1 VHSLSKVIRVRYENG
16 VLKPLDKVELRE
28 GEELLIKIINT
39 EERKRILRKYRG
51 VLGPAPKELLDK
63 FMLEAEEQ

>member
-1 VHSLSKVIRVRYENG
+1 MPKVIRVRYENG

-28 GEELLIKIINT
+28 GEELLIKIIDT
-39 EERKRILRKYRG
+39 EERKHILQKYRG
-51 VLGPAPKELLDK
+51 ALGPAPKELLDK